1 MSLPPWSLV
10 RSSKLIDNTVVPLLQ
25 ANKLRSKVPG
35 GTASKFGASFPPT
48 RPHRTS
54 HAWWFDVLSVT

>member
-25 ANKLRSKVPG
+25 ANKLRSKVLGAQLPSLEPVFPPPDLTGPHMPG
-35 GTASKFGASFPPT
+35 GLTFYQ
-48 RPHRTS
+48 
-54 HAWWFDVLSVT
+54 